1 MRWGRAVFAVI
12 GLLAIGVAVAITF
25 LGGVGNSLVGFISG
39 LDSPLLLLGT
49 GLGIVGIG
57 GVVAWMV
64 GFGSDTAETIYDAA
78 IESPPEDVT
87 ERHGTLAAAQYETEV
102 AKAQAGDPDAMDTL
116 VGRLRQTAVTIYAV
130 SGGVT
135 RDDAQLAVVAGTWTD
150 DRIAAATLAE
160 DEPQPIISRLR
171 LWLDPE
177 QERTRR
183 IERTITAIRR
193 LEEDKQ

>member
-1 MRWGRAVFAVI
+1 MRWGRAVFAAI
-12 GLLAIGVAVAITF
+12 GLLATAVAVAITV
-25 LGGVGNSLVGFISG
+25 LGSAGTGPVGFISG
-39 LDSPLLLLGT
+39 LDSPLFLIGT
-49 GLGIVGIG
+49 GIGIVCVGGII
-57 GVVAWMV
+57 AWMV
-64 GFGSDTAETIYDAA
+64 GFRSATAETIYDAA
-78 IESPPEDVT
+78 VESPPEDVT
-87 ERHGTLAAAQYETEV
+87 ERRGTLAAAQHETQV
-102 AKAQAGDPDAMDTL
+102 ADAQAGDPDAMDAL

-160 DEPQPIISRLR
+160 DEPQPLVARLR

-177 QERTRR
+177 QERKRR

-193 LEEDKQ
+193 LDEDKR